1 MDGEMYDKRYER
13 AERADQDKETL
24 ITLCKLT
31 AHWNVM
37 NLKEE
42 FKGL

>member
-1 MDGEMYDKRYER
+1 MVGEMYDKTYER
-13 AERADQDKETL
+13 AAMLIRTETL

-42 FKGL
+42 FKGS